1 MNKKIMKYLK
11 GIPVEYTP
19 SSKKFWDDEH
29 ISKFMLEAHIS
40 PDIESASRN
49 HRFIEKSVE
58 WITSLIPDMKGK
70 KILDLGCGPGIY
82 AEKFYEK
89 GFEVTGI
96 DFSKRSIEYA
106 VNSAAEKNMKIKYK
120 YMNYLEIDYENEFDI
135 L

>member
-11 GIPVEYTP
+11 GISVEYTP

-29 ISKFMLEAHIS
+29 ISKFMLEAHIN

-96 DFSKRSIEYA
+96 DF
-106 VNSAAEKNMKIKYK
+106 
-120 YMNYLEIDYENEFDI
+120 
-135 L
+135 

>member
-29 ISKFMLEAHIS
+29 ISKFMLEAHINS
-40 PDIESASRN
+40 DTESASRN

-58 WITSLIPDMKGK
+58 WISSLIPDMKGK

-82 AEKFYEK
+82 AEK
-89 GFEVTGI
+89 V
-96 DFSKRSIEYA
+96 
-106 VNSAAEKNMKIKYK
+106 
-120 YMNYLEIDYENEFDI
+120 L
-135 L
+135 